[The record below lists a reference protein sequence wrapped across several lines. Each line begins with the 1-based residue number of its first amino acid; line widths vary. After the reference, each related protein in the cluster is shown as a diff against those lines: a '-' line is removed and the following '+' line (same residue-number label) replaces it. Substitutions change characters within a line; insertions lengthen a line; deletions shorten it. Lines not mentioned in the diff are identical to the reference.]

1 MRSKIAMRR
10 ANGNVPESQLRSR
23 RLRLRRA
30 MVGPL
35 LSGPVSRVH
44 VKPTAML
51 GNVLINSN
59 CGDVHIGE
67 YCFFGHD
74 SMLLTGGHDWRQT
87 GEDRM
92 YTWPDS
98 GGDIII
104 EDGAWVASQA
114 IILGPCRIGANSV
127 ITSSSVVDFDVPPDT
142 IVKLRQDLVCEP
154 IKYHDSKVAAARGLR
169 DHR

>member
-1 MRSKIAMRR
+1 MRR

-23 RLRLRRA
+23 RLRVRQA
-30 MVGPL
+30 MTGPL
-35 LSGPVSRVH
+35 MSGPASRVH

-51 GNVLINSN
+51 GNVLINTQ

-67 YCFFGHD
+67 HCFFGHD
-74 SMLLTGGHDWRQT
+74 SMLLTGGHDWRLA
-87 GEDRM
+87 GEERM
-92 YTWPDS
+92 YTWPDT

-127 ITSSSVVDFDVPPDT
+127 ITCNAVVDFDVPPGT
-142 IVKLRQDLVCEP
+142 IVKLRQELVCEP
-154 IKYHDSKVAAARGLR
+154 IKFYDSRAAAVHGMR